1 MHDHLFSKGGIAA
14 SSSHVL
20 RQSVERHKARL
31 QAEFTKARLRRKC
44 ATVEALKEKLVKEKT
59 TQGFRAREQ
68 PRWVRRNRL
77 KTTEEDILENTLN
90 GYKPVADLS
99 GVLSAGPGAKLFW
112 RDHNVPDLLA
122 LPPGTTNL
130 TKTKAYLDGKIV
142 LQDKASCF
150 PAHLLLGSDAEAS
163 TPGPYSNH
171 GNIMDACAAPGNKT
185 THLAAIIDAASS
197 TQKTVP
203 RPKIFACERDAVRSK
218 LLQRMVNQAGATNV
232 SVLARQDFLAL
243 DTSDPKFANVTH
255 LLLDPSCSGSGI
267 IGREDRPVLAL
278 PTPPSRPNTKPQ
290 DQTFTNAKKR
300 KRSHVV
306 SKNDEPKAVE
316 EYTDQPID
324 KARLEKLSNLQSRII
339 EHAFIFPAAT
349 RITYS
354 TCSIHAEENEQV
366 VARVLHSAIARHRSW
381 TLLPRSSQVDGLKK
395 WKHRGVKPVS
405 SDMGG
410 DSKKLSDEE
419 LEACIRCYPGDDEGT
434 MGFFVCCFVREGDM
448 SDSDVVT
455 EKATTVTTTGGVEG
469 DSGEDFGGE
478 WMGFDD

>member
-31 QAEFTKARLRRKC
+31 QAEFTKARLRWKC

-59 TQGFRAREQ
+59 TQGFGAREQ
-68 PRWVRRNRL
+68 PRWVRINRL

-90 GYKPVADLS
+90 GYRPVTDLS
-99 GVLSAGPGAKLFW
+99 GVLSAGPGAKVFW
-112 RDHNVPDLLA
+112 RDLNVPDLLA

-130 TKTKAYLDGKIV
+130 TKTKAYVDGKIV

-150 PAHLLLGSDAEAS
+150 PAQLLLGSDAGAATS
-163 TPGPYSNH
+163 VPYPSH
-171 GNIMDACAAPGNKT
+171 GDIMDACAAPGNKT
-185 THLAAIIDAASS
+185 THLSVIIDAASS

-203 RPKIFACERDAVRSK
+203 GPKIFACERDAVRSK
-218 LLQRMVNQAGATNV
+218 LLDRMVKQAGATNI
-232 SVLARQDFLAL
+232 SVLAKQDFLAL
-243 DTSDPKFANVTH
+243 DISDPKFANVTH

-267 IGREDRPVLAL
+267 IGREDVPTLAL
-278 PTPPSRPNTKPQ
+278 PTPPSRPPTKPQ
-290 DQTFTNAKKR
+290 NQTSTNAKKR
-300 KRSHVV
+300 KRSQVV
-306 SKNDEPKAVE
+306 TTDKSREAKPVEE
-316 EYTDQPID
+316 EYTHQPFD

-339 EHAFIFPAAT
+339 EHAFSFPAAT

-366 VARVLHSAIARHRSW
+366 VARVLQSAVAHRRSW

-395 WKHRGVKPVS
+395 WKLRGVRPVT

-410 DSKKLSDEE
+410 DSKELSDQE
-419 LEACIRCYPGDDEGT
+419 LDACIRCHPGDDEGT
-434 MGFFVCCFVREGDM
+434 MGFFVCGFVREGNM

-455 EKATTVTTTGGVEG
+455 EKATAVTATGGDEG
-469 DSGEDFGGE
+469 DGGEDFGG
-478 WMGFDD
+478 